1 MANLSNVDADKI
13 RATARKL
20 GDIVEGIVDQVGK
33 ISDAMVSLDKG
44 WISDVKDQFLEK
56 WLEDSD
62 ALIEMM
68 EQYEEVDSLLEQAA
82 KTFEQNEEDMIAE
95 VGKLK

>member
-13 RATARKL
+13 RSTASKL
-20 GDIVEGIVDQVGK
+20 ADTVADIISQVNK
-33 ISDAMVSLDKG
+33 INDAMMSLDNG
-44 WISDVKDQFLEK
+44 WKSEVKAQFMEN
-56 WLEDSD
+56 WFEDSE

-68 EQYEEVDSLLEQAA
+68 EQYEEVDTLLEEAA
-82 KTFEQNEEDMIAE
+82 QNFEKNEEEMIAE